1 MSPDQEKAL
10 LELLQKG
17 IPLTRKPFE
26 EIAFSCGVS
35 EEDVLNYVERLRS
48 EGMVRRFGAV
58 FDTRRLGYKSILCA
72 SSIPKD
78 KLDEY
83 AEKITPLIG
92 VTHCYV
98 REMPDAEC
106 PNLWFTLSYPQ
117 DIFTAMM
124 DEVSSRLAPY
134 EVHFLPATKRYKIDV
149 IFGATIRN
157 REEKTDFNE
166 PVTSRERALIK
177 ALQGDTELCS
187 DYFAKIAE
195 NSQMPEWDVMSTLE
209 MWLRSGRLKRIGLL
223 LRHRQAGY
231 HANGMCCW
239 NVENGDTQEFG
250 RALAEQGEV
259 SHCYERP
266 SLPGFPYNLYAMIH
280 AKTLDEAN
288 SIFNKIQASTGLSD
302 GIILISTKEYK
313 KTSMTF
319 FASHK

>member
-1 MSPDQEKAL
+1 VSPEQETTL

-26 EIAFSCGVS
+26 DIAFTCNVS
-35 EEDVLNYVERLRS
+35 EKEIINYVAKLRE
-48 EGMVRRFGAV
+48 EGIVRRFGAV

-72 SSIPKD
+72 VSIPKEE
-78 KLDEY
+78 LDEY
-83 AEKITPLIG
+83 AAKVTPLIG

-98 REMPDAEC
+98 REMYGTEC

-124 DEVSSRLAPY
+124 DEVSSRLAPHKVY
-134 EVHFLPATKRYKIDV
+134 FLPATKRYKIDV
-149 IFGATIRN
+149 IFGAAIRN

-166 PVTSRERALIK
+166 PVTSRDRAIIR
-177 ALQGDTELCS
+177 ALQGDTELTS
-187 DYFAKIAE
+187 NYFEKIAE
-195 NSQMPEWDVMSTLE
+195 ECGVSEWDVMSTLE

-266 SLPGFPYNLYAMIH
+266 SIPGFPYNLYAMIH
-280 AKTLDEAN
+280 AKTLEEAN
-288 SIFNKIQASTGLSD
+288 SIFDKIQTSTGLSN
-302 GIILISTKEYK
+302 GVILISTKEYK
-313 KTSMTF
+313 KTSMRF
-319 FASHK
+319 FEG